1 MAEDDDT
8 EKTEDPTA
16 KKLEKA
22 AQQGQVASSQE
33 IKNWAILLGATL
45 MVIALAPWLTGRI
58 YLVIRTFLE
67 SPHAIATDV
76 RGIQHVFSDLIGSVG
91 LVVLPVMGLM
101 FVLAIGASL
110 GQTGFIW
117 SPEKIQPKLTKFNPI
132 SGAKKLFSGNQLLEL
147 VKGLLKIII
156 VGVVAF
162 AVAIPLLSDLE
173 TLVGRD
179 LLHILD
185 RMWLLAIGLVMG
197 TVGVMTVVAVLDLFY
212 VRWKHNKDLRM
223 TKQEVKDERKNQEG
237 DPVIKSKLRSIRM
250 QRARVRMMAAL
261 EDATVV
267 VTNPTHYAVA
277 LKYSMEDTQAPILV
291 AKGLDKLAL
300 RIREKAEEH
309 DVPIVENPPLARALY
324 AGVELEQEI
333 PEEHFKAVAEVI
345 GYVMKLKGK
354 LN

>member
-1 MAEDDDT
+1 MAEDDST
-8 EKTEDPTA
+8 EKTEEPTP

-22 AQQGQVASSQE
+22 AEEGQVASSQE
-33 IKNWAILLGATL
+33 IKNWAILLGATM
-45 MVIALAPWLTGRI
+45 MVIALAPWMAGRI
-58 YLVIRTFLE
+58 YLIVRKFLE
-67 SPHAIATDV
+67 SPHAIDTDIY
-76 RGIQHVFSDLIGSVG
+76 GIQHILAGLIEGVG
-91 LVVLPVMGLM
+91 VTVLPFMGLM
-101 FVLAIGASL
+101 IILAIGASV
-110 GQTGFIW
+110 GQSGFTW
-117 SPEKIQPKLTKFNPI
+117 SPKKLSPKLSKFNPI
-132 SGAKKLFSGNQLLEL
+132 SGAKKLFSVTQLLEL
-147 VKGLLKIII
+147 VKGLVKIAI
-156 VGVVAF
+156 VGAVGF
-162 AVAIPLLSDLE
+162 AVSIPLLSDLE

-185 RMWLLAIGLVMG
+185 RMWLLAIGLIMG

-223 TKQEVKDERKNQEG
+223 TKQEVKDEHKNQEG

-250 QRARVRMMAAL
+250 QRARVRMMAAV

-291 AKGLDKLAL
+291 AKGLDKLAF

-309 DVPIVENPPLARALY
+309 DVPVVENPPLARALY